1 MSKTATYE
9 STPLSE
15 REVEILQLVATG
27 ATNQQIAAQLGISVS
42 TVKVHLRNVFAK
54 INVSSRTEASFYAV
68 RTGLVVIETS
78 ATADRDEG
86 KPTVSVPETAELYA
100 PSVKDE
106 VNLASIP
113 ADASLLNEPPQIPLR
128 HSRQRSLMLIS
139 VLGVLI
145 FLSGTIWLLR
155 QPASSIPA
163 STTIDTE
170 PTPDPWEQRTTMDI
184 PRTHFAIA
192 SYDGRFYVIG
202 GEASSGISDV
212 VERYDPQ
219 SNTWTRLTSKPT
231 AVADAQAITIG
242 GKIYVAGGRRESGEI
257 SNQLEIYDP
266 DSDHWQTLAPLPQPL
281 SQYAAATVDG
291 KLYLFGGWDGT
302 AYQRDVWK
310 FQPDSNTWEARTP
323 APEAR
328 GHMSASVLGSRIHL
342 IGGQNMDGDLAL
354 HRSYDPIQDRPDRNP
369 WQVLAPLPQPIVT
382 PVSIVV
388 LDSIY
393 TFRAEANEGIIY
405 NSSSDSWSPFQTA
418 LPTDTVDLQ
427 GILLNTH
434 IHLIGSRSIGEGAT
448 GSTHLQYK
456 AIYYAPLPLI
466 QSNN

>member
-1 MSKTATYE
+1 MSKTTTYE
-9 STPLSE
+9 SAPLSE

-68 RTGLVVIETS
+68 RAGLVVIETS
-78 ATADRDEG
+78 ATADIDKE
-86 KPTVSVPETAELYA
+86 KPTIPAPETAELYA
-100 PSVKDE
+100 PTAKDE
-106 VNLASIP
+106 VNPPLILA
-113 ADASLLNEPPQIPLR
+113 DTSLLNAPPQRALQ
-128 HSRQRSLMLIS
+128 HSRQRSLILVSVLIMLI
-139 VLGVLI
+139 LLT
-145 FLSGTIWLLR
+145 GTIWLLR
-155 QPASSIPA
+155 QPISSTPA
-163 STTIDTE
+163 STTIATE
-170 PTPDPWEQRTTMDI
+170 PTPVPWEQRTTMDI

-202 GEASSGISDV
+202 GETRSGISDV

-219 SNTWTRLTSKPT
+219 SNTWARLTSKPT

-257 SNQLEIYDP
+257 SNQLESYDP
-266 DSDHWQTLAPLPQPL
+266 DSDQWEALAPLPQPL

-291 KLYLFGGWDGT
+291 KFYLFGGWDGT
-302 AYQRDVWK
+302 AYRSDVWK
-310 FQPDSNTWEARTP
+310 FQPDLNTWESGTP

-328 GHMSASVLGSRIHL
+328 GQISASVLGSRIHL
-342 IGGQNMDGDLAL
+342 IGGRNMDGDLAL

-369 WQVLAPLPQPIVT
+369 WQVLAPLPQPIAS

-393 TFRAEANEGIIY
+393 TFRAETNEGVIY
-405 NSSSDSWSPFQTA
+405 NSSNDSWSPFETT

-434 IHLIGSRSIGEGAT
+434 IHLIGSSPSEEVTR
-448 GSTHLQYK
+448 STHFQYK